1 MWLRFTGTYT
11 GKRNSITTNG
21 VTFVGREPSLVTDA
35 EALRRLS
42 SHPEFEKAEKAKN
55 AENEL
60 LAPKRG
66 RPRKV
71 SDGSDT

>member
-11 GKRNSITTNG
+11 GKRTSISLCG
-21 VTFVGREPSLVTDA
+21 VTFEGREPSLVTDE

-42 SHPEFEKAEKAKN
+42 SQPEFEKAEK

-66 RPRKV
+66 RPRKA
-71 SDGSDT
+71 D

>member
-11 GKRNSITTNG
+11 GKRNSITLCG
-21 VTFVGREPSLVTDA
+21 VTFVGREPSLVTGE

-42 SHPEFEKAEKAKN
+42 SHPEFEAVETPA
-55 AENEL
+55 L
-60 LAPKRG
+60 DYPPPKRG